1 MYRPREDSF
10 FLSQTLENYFKK
22 KSQSK
27 IKKQK
32 FLDMGSGSG
41 IQAETLA
48 NFTKKENITCIDID
62 PAVIKFLGKK
72 GFNTVYSD
80 LFSNIQEKFDFII
93 FNPPYLPE
101 HEHDKILDTT
111 GGKKGDETILRFLIQ
126 AKKHLNKDG
135 KIILLISSH
144 TPREKIFELLESEYK
159 YKKIAEKKLFFEKL
173 EIYEISL

>member
-10 FLSQTLENYFKK
+10 FLSQVLENFFKGK
-22 KSQSK
+22 KLK
-27 IKKQK
+27 TKK

-48 NFTKKENITCIDID
+48 RFTKKENITCIDID
-62 PAVIKFLGKK
+62 PAVIKFLAKK
-72 GFNTVYSD
+72 GFKTAYSD
-80 LFSNIQEKFDFII
+80 LFSNIKSKFDVII

-111 GGKKGDETILRFLIQ
+111 GGKKGDETILRFLVQ
-126 AKKHLNKDG
+126 AKSHLKKDG

-144 TPREKIFELLESEYK
+144 TPRKKIFELLDTGYK

-173 EIYEISL
+173 EIYEISK